1 MNIKRQDNLIIIS
14 SRKNKRFL
22 NIINEN
28 LFRIFYV
35 KNDTSLFDINEKIQ
49 PCDISIQRNKILIN
63 DYEFIFDKTL
73 RLIIKKNEEII
84 FEEYEEN
91 YQAIKEQ
98 KIQKTNINI
107 KLYDKSYVY
116 GLGDKTK
123 FLNHKGYE
131 FISYNTDDPTPQ
143 NEQYKSLY
151 KSINY
156 LLVNHHNNKYFGI
169 FYPSTFKTFF
179 NIAKDKFDLL
189 SISSLRGQNDYFL
202 ILGDNPEIITKKYVS
217 LVGMPVM
224 PTLKMLG
231 NQQSRWS
238 YYSAKEVKEI
248 AGKYRENKIPL
259 DFIHL
264 DIDYMDHFKDFS
276 FNKETFPSISELAD
290 DLDNLGIGLVTI
302 LDAGIK
308 EEKGYEVYD
317 YLTNNDLV
325 CTLDNVPYVNEVW
338 PGRSVFPN
346 FMNSKT
352 QDYFKE
358 CTKKWLLEQKVRGIW
373 CDMNE
378 PASFKGPLPDNVEAK
393 VNDKTIYHEEFHNI
407 YGESMVKGVSNA
419 FKELNKRPY
428 VITRA
433 AFATTTKYSIC
444 WNGDNQSL
452 WSHLQV
458 SLPQIC
464 SMGISG
470 FPLDGVDIGGFN
482 FDTTDELLTRF
493 IEANVFA
500 PFLRNH
506 SACGTIHQEPW
517 CFSKVCLDTYR
528 KMVNLRYKFIPYMYD
543 LAYKAH
549 KEGTPILR
557 PLFYNYPF
565 DENVKEI
572 NDEVMLGDNILLATI
587 LTQGSRSRCVYL
599 PEGKWINY
607 FTRDE
612 YEGGKEYL
620 LHLELDE
627 VGLFI
632 KQGSIIPTYNDLMY
646 LEKDQIDTLIF
657 DARYGDGEYVNY
669 EDDGESL
676 SYLDGHYNL
685 YKVSINGDDISLEV
699 LKNDYNSP
707 YKKIIVITSNITK
720 EFKI

>member
-1 MNIKRQDNLIIIS
+1 M
-14 SRKNKRFL
+14 
-22 NIINEN
+22 
-28 LFRIFYV
+28 
-35 KNDTSLFDINEKIQ
+35 
-49 PCDISIQRNKILIN
+49 
-63 DYEFIFDKTL
+63 
-73 RLIIKKNEEII
+73 
-84 FEEYEEN
+84 
-91 YQAIKEQ
+91 
-98 KIQKTNINI
+98 QKTNINI

-116 GLGDKTK
+116 GLGDKAK
-123 FLNHKGYE
+123 FLNHMGYE

-156 LLVNHHNNKYFGI
+156 LLINHNTTKYYGI
-169 FYPSTFKTFF
+169 FYPSTFKTYF

-189 SISSLRGQNDYFL
+189 NISSLKGENDFFL
-202 ILGDNPEIITKKYVS
+202 ILGNDPNSITRSYSS
-217 LVGMPVM
+217 LVGRPIM

-238 YYSAKEVKEI
+238 YYDENEVREI
-248 AGKYRENKIPL
+248 ARKYRELKIPL

-264 DIDYMDHFKDFS
+264 DIDYMDNFKDFT
-276 FNKETFPSISELAD
+276 FNKERFPNISKLSE
-290 DLDNLGIGLVTI
+290 DLEKMGLGLVTI

-308 EEKGYEVYD
+308 EEQEYEVYD
-317 YLTNNDLV
+317 YLINNDLV
-325 CTLDNVPYVNEVW
+325 CTLDNAPYVNEVW

-346 FMNSKT
+346 FMNEKT
-352 QDYFKE
+352 QEYFKGL
-358 CTKKWLLEQKVRGIW
+358 TKKWLLEQKVKGIW

-393 VNDKTIYHEEFHNI
+393 ANDKIIYHDEFHNV
-407 YGESMVKGVSNA
+407 YGESMVKGVSSA

-452 WSHLQV
+452 WSHLQL

-470 FPLDGVDIGGFN
+470 FPFDGVDVGGFN
-482 FDTTDELLTRF
+482 FDATDELLTRF

-506 SACGTIHQEPW
+506 SACGSIHQEPW
-517 CFSKVCLDTYR
+517 CFSQACLNTYR
-528 KMVNLRYKFIPYMYD
+528 KMVNLRYQFIPYMYD

-549 KEGTPILR
+549 IDGTPILR
-557 PLFYNYPF
+557 PLFYNFPF

-572 NDEVMLGDNILLATI
+572 NDEVMLGDNVLLAPI
-587 LTQGSRSRCVYL
+587 LTQGSRSRSLYL

-607 FTRDE
+607 FTHEE

-620 LHLELDE
+620 LHLELGE
-627 VGLFI
+627 IGLFI
-632 KQGSIIPTYNDLMY
+632 KKGSIIPTYKDLMY
-646 LEKDQIDTLIF
+646 LEKNQIDTLIF
-657 DARYGDGEYVNY
+657 DARYGDGEYINY
-669 EDDGESL
+669 EDDGESF
-676 SYLDGHYNL
+676 SYLEGHYNL
-685 YKVSINGDDISLEV
+685 YKVKVDGDNISLEV
-699 LKNDYNSP
+699 LKNDYKSP
-707 YKKIIVITSNITK
+707 YKKIVVITNTTTHEI
-720 EFKI
+720 KI